1 MRGSFPGDSPIS
13 TQHIDKKLIQKKD
26 THIKNL
32 GEINLRLVFMG
43 YGSFCFLQKKIIDDA
58 MCEFSFYS
66 PETERISLESF
77 AHP

>member
-13 TQHIDKKLIQKKD
+13 TQHIDKKMIQKKR
-26 THIKNL
+26 HILKTW
-32 GEINLRLVFMG
+32 EINLRLVFMG